1 MERYSMSRYNYNK
14 NYFLTIDTPAKA
26 YWFGFLCADGSITRF
41 YAGEKL
47 RSMSLEL
54 TVKSDDEGHL
64 HKYLSA
70 IESNTP
76 IQYRDTYLK
85 ATDKVYKSC
94 RSVVNNTHLC
104 WTLINH
110 GCTPCKSLNLKF
122 PDEQDVPMQ
131 LISHFM
137 RGYFDGDG
145 CIAQYDTKRQ
155 KTTVWTLCGTK
166 DFLDHYASILIDN
179 GICVNTLATPDRRG
193 EQIYELRIH
202 GLSNIHN
209 IMEFLYRDSDESIR
223 LDRKYEVYQS
233 MNFNDGRASAN
244 KQRCA
249 S

>member
-1 MERYSMSRYNYNK
+1 MSRYNYNK

-26 YWFGFLCADGSITRF
+26 YWFGFICADGSITRF
-41 YAGEKL
+41 YAGERL
-47 RSMSLEL
+47 RSMSIEL

-70 IESNTP
+70 LESNTP
-76 IQYRDTYLK
+76 VQHREVYLK
-85 ATDKVYKSC
+85 ATDKFYTAC

-122 PDEQDVPMQ
+122 PEEKDVPSS

-145 CIAQYDTKRQ
+145 CIAQYDYNRQ

-166 DFLDHYASILIDN
+166 DFLDAYASILMKN
-179 GICVNTLATPDRRG
+179 GININKLAAQDKRG
-193 EQIYELRIH
+193 EQIYELRLH
-202 GLSNIHN
+202 DLENIHN
-209 IMEFLYRDSDESIR
+209 AMEFLYRDSDESIR
-223 LDRKYEVYQS
+223 LDRKFEAYKS
-233 MNFNDGRASAN
+233 MDFIDGRASAN
-244 KQRCA
+244 KKRCA